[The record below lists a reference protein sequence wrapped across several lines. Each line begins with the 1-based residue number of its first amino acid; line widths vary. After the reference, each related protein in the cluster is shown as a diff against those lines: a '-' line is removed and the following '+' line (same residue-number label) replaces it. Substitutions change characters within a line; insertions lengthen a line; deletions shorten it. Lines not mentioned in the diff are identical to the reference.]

1 MGIFT
6 NNDSDEYQDISVY
19 NKKMQLTTE
28 RRRLAAKILFIMLVI
43 IAILL
48 FILCIY
54 SMFDD
59 NALGN
64 AGNWYYKLD

>member
-19 NKKMQLTTE
+19 NKKMQLTAE

-59 NALGN
+59 NAPGN
-64 AGNWYYKLD
+64 ADNWYYKLD